1 MSSTIEPE
9 TLPETA
15 NAPGLPETPE
25 TELPETE
32 ALEEAESEVVVT
44 FGDEAPPEE
53 AEATPETNPMRQLR
67 EERQR
72 LVRENKELQ
81 EKLRAKEAPA
91 PEVPLGA
98 MPSLEAHD
106 YDEDKFKLALQDWFE
121 RKRAA
126 DEKAAKAKAAAR
138 ANEDAWQSKL
148 TDYGQAK
155 TKLKV
160 SDFEEAE
167 ERIQNLLPVPQQSA
181 IVHVA
186 GADNPALIVYAL
198 AKHPAKA
205 KELGD
210 IKLANGDPDVVK
222 FAYELGK
229 LVTQM
234 KTTPRTRPA
243 PPAPETPVKST
254 APSRSATNATLDR
267 LDQEALLTGDRTK
280 VAAYKR
286 QLKAQPRK

>member
-15 NAPGLPETPE
+15 NAPELPDTPE

-32 ALEEAESEVVVT
+32 APEEPESEVVVT

-53 AEATPETNPMRQLR
+53 AEAPPETNPMRQLR

-81 EKLRAKEAPA
+81 EKLRAKETPPA
-91 PEVPLGA
+91 EVPLGTK
-98 MPSLEAHD
+98 PTLEAHD
-106 YDEDKFKLALQDWFE
+106 YDADKFELALQDWFE

-126 DEKAAKAKAAAR
+126 DEKAAKANAEAR
-138 ANEDAWQSKL
+138 TKEEAWHARL
-148 TDYGQAK
+148 AEYGEAK

-160 SDFEEAE
+160 PDYEEAE
-167 ERIQNLLPVPQQSA
+167 ERVQGLFDVTQQGVM
-181 IVHVA
+181 IA
-186 GADNPALIVYAL
+186 GADNPALLVYAL
-198 AKHPAKA
+198 GKYPAKA
-205 KELGD
+205 KELAA
-210 IKLANGDPDVVK
+210 IKDPVK
-222 FAYELGK
+222 FAFAIAK
-229 LVTQM
+229 LETQM
-234 KTTPRTRPA
+234 KTTSRTRPA
-243 PPAPETPVKST
+243 PPAPETPIKST

-267 LDQEALLTGDRTK
+267 LDQEALRTGDRTK
-280 VAAYKR
+280 VAAYMR

>member
-15 NAPGLPETPE
+15 NAPELPDTPE

-32 ALEEAESEVVVT
+32 APEEAESEVVVT

-53 AEATPETNPMRQLR
+53 AEATPETNPIRQLR

-126 DEKAAKAKAAAR
+126 DETAAKASAEAR
-138 ANEDAWQSKL
+138 AKEEAWHSRL
-148 TDYGQAK
+148 AEYGEAK
-155 TKLKV
+155 TKLKMP
-160 SDFEEAE
+160 DYEEAE
-167 ERIQNLLPVPQQSA
+167 ERVQSLFDVTQQGVM
-181 IVHVA
+181 IA
-186 GADNPALIVYAL
+186 GADNPALLVYAL
-198 AKHPAKA
+198 GKHPAKA
-205 KELGD
+205 KELAA
-210 IKLANGDPDVVK
+210 IKDPVK
-222 FAYELGK
+222 FAFAVAK
-229 LVTQM
+229 LETQM
-234 KTTPRTRPA
+234 KTTSRTRPA
-243 PPAPETPVKST
+243 PPAPETPIRST
-254 APSRSATNATLDR
+254 APSRSAANATLDR
-267 LDQEALLTGDRTK
+267 LRDEADRTGDRTK
-280 VAAYKR
+280 VAAYMR

>member
-15 NAPGLPETPE
+15 NAPELPDAPE

-32 ALEEAESEVVVT
+32 APEEAESEVVVT

-53 AEATPETNPMRQLR
+53 AEATPETNPIRQLR

-126 DEKAAKAKAAAR
+126 DEAAAKANAEAR
-138 ANEDAWQSKL
+138 AKEEAWHAKL
-148 TDYGQAK
+148 AEYGEAK
-155 TKLKV
+155 TKLKMP
-160 SDFEEAE
+160 DYEEAE
-167 ERIQNLLPVPQQSA
+167 ERVQSLFDVTQQGVM
-181 IVHVA
+181 IA
-186 GADNPALIVYAL
+186 GADNPALLVYAL
-198 AKHPAKA
+198 GKYPAKA
-205 KELGD
+205 KELAA
-210 IKLANGDPDVVK
+210 IKDPVK
-222 FAYELGK
+222 FAFAVARLE
-229 LVTQM
+229 TQM
-234 KTTPRTRPA
+234 KTTSRTRPA
-243 PPAPETPVKST
+243 PPAPETPMKST

-267 LDQEALLTGDRTK
+267 LRDEADRTGDRTK
-280 VAAYKR
+280 VAAYMR

>member
-15 NAPGLPETPE
+15 NTPELPDTPE

-32 ALEEAESEVVVT
+32 TPEEPEGEVVVT

-53 AEATPETNPMRQLR
+53 AEATPETNPIRQLR

-81 EKLRAKEAPA
+81 EKLRAKETPPA
-91 PEVPLGA
+91 EVPLGTK
-98 MPSLEAHD
+98 PTLEAHD
-106 YDEDKFKLALQDWFE
+106 YDADKFELALQDWFE

-126 DEKAAKAKAAAR
+126 DEKSAKASAEAR
-138 ANEDAWQSKL
+138 AKEEAWHARL
-148 TDYGQAK
+148 AEYGEAK

-160 SDFEEAE
+160 PDYEEAE
-167 ERIQNLLPVPQQSA
+167 ERVQGLFDVTQQGVM
-181 IVHVA
+181 IA
-186 GADNPALIVYAL
+186 GADNPALLVYAL
-198 AKHPAKA
+198 GKHPAQA
-205 KELGD
+205 KELAA
-210 IKLANGDPDVVK
+210 IKDPVK
-222 FAYELGK
+222 FAFAIAK
-229 LVTQM
+229 LETQM
-234 KTTPRTRPA
+234 KTTSRTRPA

-267 LDQEALLTGDRTK
+267 LRDEADRTGDRTK
-280 VAAYKR
+280 VAAYMR

>member
-15 NAPGLPETPE
+15 NAPELPEAPE

-32 ALEEAESEVVVT
+32 APEETEGEVVVT

-53 AEATPETNPMRQLR
+53 AEATPETNPIRQLR

-81 EKLRAKEAPA
+81 EKLRAKEAPT

-126 DEKAAKAKAAAR
+126 DETAAR
-138 ANEDAWQSKL
+138 ANAEARAKEEAWHSRL
-148 TDYGQAK
+148 AEYGEAK
-155 TKLKV
+155 TKLKMP
-160 SDFEEAE
+160 DYEEAE
-167 ERIQNLLPVPQQSA
+167 ERVQNLFDVTQQGVM
-181 IVHVA
+181 IA
-186 GADNPALIVYAL
+186 GADNPALLVYAL
-198 AKHPAKA
+198 GKYPAKA
-205 KELGD
+205 KELAA
-210 IKLANGDPDVVK
+210 IKDPVK
-222 FAYELGK
+222 FAFAVAK
-229 LVTQM
+229 LETQM
-234 KTTPRTRPA
+234 KTTSRTRPA
-243 PPAPETPVKST
+243 PPAPETPIRST

-267 LDQEALLTGDRTK
+267 LRDEADRTGDRTK
-280 VAAYKR
+280 VAAYMR